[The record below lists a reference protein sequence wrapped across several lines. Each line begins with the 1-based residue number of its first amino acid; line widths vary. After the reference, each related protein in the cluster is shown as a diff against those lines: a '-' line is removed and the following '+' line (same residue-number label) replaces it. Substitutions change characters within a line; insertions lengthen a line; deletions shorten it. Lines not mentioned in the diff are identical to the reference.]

1 MHDYLKYKKI
11 TLWSNPEAVKF
22 YERLGVIF
30 TDETTEVDGS
40 IYTYG
45 YYEWN

>member
-1 MHDYLKYKKI
+1 MFNSLKKKYKKV

-22 YERLGVIF
+22 YERLGVTF
-30 TDETTEVDGS
+30 TDETNKVDGS

-45 YYEWN
+45 YYE